1 MFIGPSGTF
10 GCEVFVFIVINK
22 VMHIMNIFVDSRIIS
37 IVLKFSFSVPFSSAC
52 NIGFYKQLILYF
64 DILSPMKIIITTLF
78 GLESPTKGDLLD
90 RGYEKDRITV
100 NDGVVT
106 LEGDYLDVARANMW
120 AKHAERI
127 FFETGEFA
135 CGASDDPDTNFN
147 AFFEGC
153 RAIKWS
159 DFIPANWAFVV
170 NGFSRK
176 SKLYGVPALQKLAK
190 KAIAESLAVS
200 RGLSV
205 DTLIS
210 ENEELGTVKIQFGI
224 VNDTCRFMVDTSGA
238 GLHKRGYRPLTH
250 EAPIRETLA
259 SGMLT
264 YAKYRPYGNE
274 ALVDP
279 FCGSGTIVIE
289 AARTACGIAP
299 GRDRHFAYEALPYI
313 GKDPYQRALEEA
325 RDNEDTEPMDDCYFY
340 GSDIDPKA
348 VESAKNNAESAGV
361 GKLVK
366 FRLADAA
373 KMTPEYLEKLTSLPR
388 QLVITNPPYG
398 GRLMTPEDADKIY
411 RLIGHNYLTRDGFC
425 KKGLRLSVITP
436 ENAFEEATGY
446 RPDKRVKLYN
456 GAIVCTL
463 SNYFKLGDRNNGNR

>member
-1 MFIGPSGTF
+1 
-10 GCEVFVFIVINK
+10 
-22 VMHIMNIFVDSRIIS
+22 
-37 IVLKFSFSVPFSSAC
+37 
-52 NIGFYKQLILYF
+52 
-64 DILSPMKIIITTLF
+64 MKIIITTLF

-90 RGYEKDRITV
+90 RGYDKDKITV
-100 NDGVVT
+100 SDGVVT
-106 LEGDYLDVARANMW
+106 LEGDYYDVARANMW

-127 FFETGEFA
+127 FIEVGEFD
-135 CGASDDPDTNFN
+135 CGMSDDPDTNFN

-153 RAIKWS
+153 RAIKWVN
-159 DFIPANWAFVV
+159 FIPANWAFIV

-176 SKLYGVPALQKLAK
+176 SKLYGIPALQKLAK

-200 RGLSV
+200 RGLSA
-205 DTLIS
+205 DTKIS
-210 ENEELGTVKIQFGI
+210 ENEEIGSVKIQFGI
-224 VNDTCRFMVDTSGA
+224 VNDTCRFMIDTSGA

-264 YAKYRPYGNE
+264 YAKYQPYGNE

-299 GRDRHFAYEALPYI
+299 GRDRHFAYEDLPYI
-313 GKDPYQRALEEA
+313 GKSPYMRALEEA
-325 RDNEDTEPMDDCYFY
+325 RDNEDTEPMDDCYFF

-348 VESAKNNAESAGV
+348 IESAKRNAEAAGV
-361 GKLVK
+361 GQLTR
-366 FRLADAA
+366 FRICDAN
-373 KMTPEYLEKLTSLPR
+373 KMTPEYMGKLTNLPR

-398 GRLMTPEDADKIY
+398 GRLMTPEDAA
-411 RLIGHNYLTRDGFC
+411 RLYKLIDRNYLTKDGFC

-436 ENAFEEATGY
+436 ENAFEDATGHKA
-446 RPDKRVKLYN
+446 DKRVKLYN
-456 GAIVCTL
+456 GAIICTL
-463 SNYFKLGDRNNGNR
+463 SNYYKLGDKHNGNR

>member
-1 MFIGPSGTF
+1 
-10 GCEVFVFIVINK
+10 
-22 VMHIMNIFVDSRIIS
+22 
-37 IVLKFSFSVPFSSAC
+37 
-52 NIGFYKQLILYF
+52 
-64 DILSPMKIIITTLF
+64 MKIILTTLF

-90 RGYEKDRITV
+90 RGYDKERITV

-106 LEGDYLDVARANMW
+106 LEGDYFDLARANMW
-120 AKHAERI
+120 AAHAERI
-127 FFETGEFA
+127 FIEVGEFD
-135 CGASDDPDTNFN
+135 CGSSDDADANFN

-153 RAIKWS
+153 RSIKWYE
-159 DFIPANWAFVV
+159 FIPANWAFIV

-176 SKLYGVPALQKLAK
+176 SKLYGIPALQKLAK
-190 KAIAESLAVS
+190 KAIAESLAIS
-200 RGLSV
+200 RGLSA

-210 ENEELGTVKIQFGI
+210 ENEEMGTVKIQFGI
-224 VNDTCRFMVDTSGA
+224 VNDACRFMIDTTGA

-264 YAKYRPYGNE
+264 YARYSPFGNE

-289 AARTACGIAP
+289 AARKACGIAP
-299 GRDRHFAYEALPYI
+299 GRDRHFAFEDLPYI
-313 GKDPYQRALEEA
+313 GKAPYQRALQEA
-325 RDNEDTEPMDDCYFY
+325 LDNEDTEPMDDCYFF

-348 VESAKNNAESAGV
+348 IESAKRNAEAAGV
-361 GKLVK
+361 GKMTR
-366 FRLADAA
+366 FRICDAE
-373 KMTPEYLEKLTSLPR
+373 KMTPDYLEKLTSLPR

-398 GRLMTPEDADKIY
+398 GRLMTPEDAAKLY
-411 RLIGHNYLTRDGFC
+411 KLIDRNYLTKDGFC

-436 ENAFEEATGY
+436 ENAFEEATGHKA
-446 RPDKRVKLYN
+446 DKRVKLYN

-463 SNYFKLGDRNNGNR
+463 SNYYKLGGKGNGNH

>member
-1 MFIGPSGTF
+1 
-10 GCEVFVFIVINK
+10 
-22 VMHIMNIFVDSRIIS
+22 
-37 IVLKFSFSVPFSSAC
+37 
-52 NIGFYKQLILYF
+52 
-64 DILSPMKIIITTLF
+64 MKIIITTLF
-78 GLESPTKGDLLD
+78 GLESPTKGDLLE
-90 RGYEKDRITV
+90 RGYDKDRITV
-100 NDGVVT
+100 SDGVVT
-106 LEGDYLDVARANMW
+106 LEGDYYDVARANMW
-120 AKHAERI
+120 IKHAERI
-127 FFETGEFA
+127 FIETGEFI
-135 CGASDDPDTNFN
+135 CGSSDDADTNFN

-153 RAIKWS
+153 RKIKWA
-159 DFIPANWAFVV
+159 DFIPANWAFIV

-176 SKLYGVPALQKLAK
+176 SKLFGIPALQKLAK
-190 KAIAESLAVS
+190 KAIAESLATS
-200 RGLSV
+200 RGLSP
-205 DTLIS
+205 DTRIS

-224 VNDTCRFMVDTSGA
+224 VNDICRFMVDTTGA

-299 GRDRHFAYEALPYI
+299 GRDRHFAYEDLPYI
-313 GKDPYQRALEEA
+313 GKAPYQRALQEA
-325 RDNEDTEPMDDCYFY
+325 LDNEDTEPMDDCYFY

-348 VESAKNNAESAGV
+348 VESAKRNAEAAGV
-361 GKLVK
+361 GKLTR
-366 FRLADAA
+366 FRICDAA
-373 KMTPEYLEKLTSLPR
+373 KMSPEYLEKLTSLPR

-398 GRLMTPEDADKIY
+398 GRLMTPEEADKIY
-411 RLIGHNYLTRDGFC
+411 RLIGHTYLTREGFC

-446 RPDKRVKLYN
+446 KADKRVKLYN
-456 GAIVCTL
+456 GAIICTL
-463 SNYFKLGDRNNGNR
+463 SNYFKLGKNHDNR

>member
-1 MFIGPSGTF
+1 M
-10 GCEVFVFIVINK
+10 
-22 VMHIMNIFVDSRIIS
+22 
-37 IVLKFSFSVPFSSAC
+37 
-52 NIGFYKQLILYF
+52 QLSLVYF
-64 DILSPMKIIITTLF
+64 LRMKIIITTLF
-78 GLESPTKGDLLD
+78 GLESPTKSDLLD
-90 RGYEKDRITV
+90 RGYAKELITV

-106 LEGDYLDVARANMW
+106 LEGDYYDVARANMW
-120 AKHAERI
+120 IKHAERI
-127 FFETGEFA
+127 FIEVGEFS
-135 CGASDDPDTNFN
+135 CGSSDDPDTNFN

-153 RAIKWS
+153 RSVKWS
-159 DFIPANWAFVV
+159 DYIPPNWAFIV

-176 SKLYGVPALQKLAK
+176 SKLYGIPALQKLAK

-200 RGLSV
+200 RGLSADSV
-205 DTLIS
+205 IS
-210 ENEELGTVKIQFGI
+210 ENEELGTVKVQFGI
-224 VNDTCRFMVDTSGA
+224 VNDTCRFMIDTTGA

-299 GRDRHFAYEALPYI
+299 GRDRHFAYEDLPYI
-313 GKDPYQRALEEA
+313 GKGPYKRALEEA
-325 RDNEDTEPMDDCYFY
+325 LDNEDTEPMDDCYFF

-348 VESAKNNAESAGV
+348 IESAKRNAEAAGV
-361 GKLVK
+361 GALTR
-366 FRLADAA
+366 FRICDAN
-373 KMTPEYLEKLTSLPR
+373 KMTPDYLEKLTNMPR

-398 GRLMTPEDADKIY
+398 GRLMTPEDAAKIY
-411 RLIGHNYLTRDGFC
+411 KLIDRNYLTKDGFC
-425 KKGLRLSVITP
+425 KIGLRLSVITP
-436 ENAFEEATGY
+436 ENAFEEATGHKA
-446 RPDKRVKLYN
+446 DKRVKLYN

-463 SNYFKLGDRNNGNR
+463 SNYFKLGNKNNGNR

>member
-1 MFIGPSGTF
+1 
-10 GCEVFVFIVINK
+10 
-22 VMHIMNIFVDSRIIS
+22 
-37 IVLKFSFSVPFSSAC
+37 
-52 NIGFYKQLILYF
+52 
-64 DILSPMKIIITTLF
+64 MKIIITTLF

-90 RGYEKDRITV
+90 RGYDKDKITV
-100 NDGVVT
+100 SDGVVT
-106 LEGDYLDVARANMW
+106 LEGDYYDVARANMW

-127 FFETGEFA
+127 FIEVGEFD
-135 CGASDDPDTNFN
+135 CGMSDDPDTNFN

-153 RAIKWS
+153 RAIKWVN
-159 DFIPANWAFVV
+159 FIPANWAFIV

-176 SKLYGVPALQKLAK
+176 SKLYGIPALQKLAK

-200 RGLSV
+200 RGLSA
-205 DTLIS
+205 DTKIS
-210 ENEELGTVKIQFGI
+210 ENEEIGSVKIQFGI
-224 VNDTCRFMVDTSGA
+224 VNDTCRFMIDTSGA

-264 YAKYRPYGNE
+264 YAKYQPYGNE

-299 GRDRHFAYEALPYI
+299 GRDRHFAYEDLPYI
-313 GKDPYQRALEEA
+313 GKALYMRALEEA
-325 RDNEDTEPMDDCYFY
+325 RDNQDTEPMDDCYFF

-348 VESAKNNAESAGV
+348 IESAKRNAEAAGV
-361 GKLVK
+361 GQLTR
-366 FRLADAA
+366 FRICDAN
-373 KMTPEYLEKLTSLPR
+373 KMTPEYLGKLTNLPR

-398 GRLMTPEDADKIY
+398 GRLMTPEDAA
-411 RLIGHNYLTRDGFC
+411 RLYKLIDRNYLTKDGFC

-436 ENAFEEATGY
+436 ENAFEDATGHKA
-446 RPDKRVKLYN
+446 DKRVKLYN
-456 GAIVCTL
+456 GAIICTL
-463 SNYFKLGDRNNGNR
+463 SNYYKLGDKHNGNR

>member
-1 MFIGPSGTF
+1 
-10 GCEVFVFIVINK
+10 
-22 VMHIMNIFVDSRIIS
+22 
-37 IVLKFSFSVPFSSAC
+37 
-52 NIGFYKQLILYF
+52 
-64 DILSPMKIIITTLF
+64 MKIILTTLF
-78 GLESPTKGDLLD
+78 GLESPTKGDLLE
-90 RGYEKDRITV
+90 RGYDKERITV
-100 NDGVVT
+100 SDGVVT
-106 LEGDYLDVARANMW
+106 LEGDYNDVARANMW
-120 AKHAERI
+120 VKQAERI
-127 FFETGEFA
+127 FIEVGEFG
-135 CGASDDPDTNFN
+135 CGMSDDADTNFD

-153 RAIKWS
+153 RKIKWINY
-159 DFIPANWAFVV
+159 IPANWAFVV

-176 SKLYGVPALQKLAK
+176 SKLYGIPALQKLAK

-200 RGLSV
+200 RGLSAN
-205 DTLIS
+205 TLIS

-224 VNDTCRFMVDTSGA
+224 VNDTCRFMIDTTGA

-289 AARTACGIAP
+289 AARAACGIAP
-299 GRDRHFAYEALPYI
+299 GRDRHFAYEDLPYI
-313 GKDPYQRALEEA
+313 GKAPYQRALQEA
-325 RDNEDTEPMDDCYFY
+325 LDNEDTEPMDDCYFF

-348 VESAKNNAESAGV
+348 IESAKRNAEAAGV
-361 GKLVK
+361 AAHTK
-366 FRLADAA
+366 FRLCDAA
-373 KMTPEYLEKLTSLPR
+373 KMTPEYLEKLTGLPR

-398 GRLMTPEDADKIY
+398 GRLMTPEEAAQIY
-411 RLIGHNYLTRDGFC
+411 KLIDRTYLTKSGFC

-436 ENAFEEATGY
+436 ENAFEEATGHKA
-446 RPDKRVKLYN
+446 DKRVKLYN

-463 SNYFKLGDRNNGNR
+463 SNYFKLDGKNHDNR

>member
-1 MFIGPSGTF
+1 
-10 GCEVFVFIVINK
+10 
-22 VMHIMNIFVDSRIIS
+22 
-37 IVLKFSFSVPFSSAC
+37 
-52 NIGFYKQLILYF
+52 
-64 DILSPMKIIITTLF
+64 MKIIITTLF

-90 RGYEKDRITV
+90 RGYDKDKITV
-100 NDGVVT
+100 SDGVVT
-106 LEGDYLDVARANMW
+106 LEGDYYDVARANMW

-127 FFETGEFA
+127 FIEVGEFD
-135 CGASDDPDTNFN
+135 CGMSDDPDTNFN

-153 RAIKWS
+153 RAIKWIN
-159 DFIPANWAFVV
+159 FIPANWAFIV

-176 SKLYGVPALQKLAK
+176 SKLYGIPALQKLAK

-200 RGLSV
+200 RGLSA
-205 DTLIS
+205 DTKIS
-210 ENEELGTVKIQFGI
+210 ENEEIGSVKIQFGI
-224 VNDTCRFMVDTSGA
+224 VNDTCRFMIDTSGA

-264 YAKYRPYGNE
+264 YAKYQPYGNE

-299 GRDRHFAYEALPYI
+299 GRDRHFAYEDLPYI
-313 GKDPYQRALEEA
+313 GKAPYMRALEEA
-325 RDNEDTEPMDDCYFY
+325 RDNEDTEPMDDCYFF

-348 VESAKNNAESAGV
+348 IESAKRNAEAAGV
-361 GKLVK
+361 GQLTR
-366 FRLADAA
+366 FRICDAN
-373 KMTPEYLEKLTSLPR
+373 KMTPEYLGKLTNLPR

-398 GRLMTPEDADKIY
+398 GRLMTPEDAA
-411 RLIGHNYLTRDGFC
+411 RLYKLIDRNYLTKDGFC

-436 ENAFEEATGY
+436 ENAFEDATGHKA
-446 RPDKRVKLYN
+446 DKRVKLYN
-456 GAIVCTL
+456 GAIICTL
-463 SNYFKLGDRNNGNR
+463 SNYYKLGDKHNGNR

>member
-1 MFIGPSGTF
+1 
-10 GCEVFVFIVINK
+10 
-22 VMHIMNIFVDSRIIS
+22 
-37 IVLKFSFSVPFSSAC
+37 
-52 NIGFYKQLILYF
+52 
-64 DILSPMKIIITTLF
+64 MKIVITTLF
-78 GLESPTKGDLLD
+78 GLESPTKEDLLE
-90 RGYEKDRITV
+90 RGYSKDLISV

-106 LEGDYLDVARANMW
+106 LEGDFLDVARANMW
-120 AKHAERI
+120 IKHAERI
-127 FFETGEFA
+127 FFETGEFG
-135 CGASDDPDTNFN
+135 CGSSDDADTNFN

-153 RAIKWS
+153 RSIKWS
-159 DFIPANWAFVV
+159 DYIPAGWAFIV

-176 SKLYGVPALQKLAK
+176 SKLYGIPALQKLAK

-200 RGLSV
+200 RGLGP
-205 DTLIS
+205 DAIIS
-210 ENEELGTVKIQFGI
+210 EHEELGTVKIQFGI
-224 VNDTCRFMVDTSGA
+224 VNDVCRFMIDTTGD

-274 ALVDP
+274 ALIDP

-299 GRDRHFAYEALPYI
+299 GRDRHFAYEDLPYI
-313 GKDPYQRALEEA
+313 GKAPYKKALEEA
-325 RDNEDTEPMDDCYFY
+325 LANEDTEPMDDCYFY

-348 VESAKNNAESAGV
+348 IESAKRNAEAAGV
-361 GKLVK
+361 GRLTK
-366 FRLADAA
+366 FRICDAS

-398 GRLMTPEDADKIY
+398 GRLMTPEDAARIY
-411 RLIGHNYLTRDGFC
+411 KLIDRNYLTKDGFC

-436 ENAFEEATGY
+436 ENAFEEATGHKA
-446 RPDKRVKLYN
+446 DKRVKLYN

-463 SNYFKLGDRNNGNR
+463 SNYFRLGDKGHGNR

>member
-1 MFIGPSGTF
+1 
-10 GCEVFVFIVINK
+10 
-22 VMHIMNIFVDSRIIS
+22 
-37 IVLKFSFSVPFSSAC
+37 
-52 NIGFYKQLILYF
+52 
-64 DILSPMKIIITTLF
+64 MKIIITTLF

-90 RGYEKDRITV
+90 RGYDKERIEV
-100 NDGVVT
+100 SDGVVT
-106 LEGDYLDVARANMW
+106 LEGDFYDVARANMW
-120 AKHAERI
+120 VKHAERI
-127 FFETGEFA
+127 FFEAGKFN
-135 CGASDDPDTNFN
+135 CGASDNADTNFN
-147 AFFEGC
+147 ALFEGT

-159 DFIPANWAFVV
+159 DYIPAGWAFVI

-176 SKLYGVPALQKLAK
+176 SKLYGIPALQKLAK
-190 KAIAESLAVS
+190 KAIAESLAIS
-200 RGLSV
+200 RGLSA
-205 DTLIS
+205 DTVIS
-210 ENEELGTVKIQFGI
+210 ENEEMGTVKIQFGI
-224 VNDTCRFMVDTSGA
+224 VNDVCRFMIDTTGA

-299 GRDRHFAYEALPYI
+299 GRDRHFAYEDLPYI
-313 GKDPYQRALEEA
+313 GKEPYRRALQEA
-325 RDNEDTEPMDDCYFY
+325 LDNEDTEPMDDCYFF

-348 VESAKNNAESAGV
+348 IESAKRNAEAAGV
-361 GKLVK
+361 GAHTK
-366 FRLADAA
+366 FRICDAS
-373 KMTPEYLEKLTSLPR
+373 KMLPDYLEKLTSLPR

-398 GRLMTPEDADKIY
+398 GRLMTPEDAAKIY
-411 RLIGHNYLTRDGFC
+411 KLIDRNYLTKDGFC

-436 ENAFEEATGY
+436 ENAFEEATGHKA
-446 RPDKRVKLYN
+446 DKRVKLYN

-463 SNYFKLGDRNNGNR
+463 SNYFKLGDKNNGNR

>member
-1 MFIGPSGTF
+1 
-10 GCEVFVFIVINK
+10 
-22 VMHIMNIFVDSRIIS
+22 
-37 IVLKFSFSVPFSSAC
+37 
-52 NIGFYKQLILYF
+52 
-64 DILSPMKIIITTLF
+64 MKIIITTLF

-90 RGYEKDRITV
+90 RGYDKDKITV
-100 NDGVVT
+100 SDGVVT
-106 LEGDYLDVARANMW
+106 LEGDYYDVARANMW

-127 FFETGEFA
+127 FIEVGEFD
-135 CGASDDPDTNFN
+135 CGMSDDPDTNFN

-153 RAIKWS
+153 RAIKWVN
-159 DFIPANWAFVV
+159 FIPANWAFIV

-176 SKLYGVPALQKLAK
+176 SKLYGIPALQKLAK

-200 RGLSV
+200 RGLSA
-205 DTLIS
+205 DTKIS
-210 ENEELGTVKIQFGI
+210 ENEEIGSVKIQFGI
-224 VNDTCRFMVDTSGA
+224 VNDTCRFMIDTSGA

-264 YAKYRPYGNE
+264 YAKYQPYGNE

-299 GRDRHFAYEALPYI
+299 GRDRHFAYEDLPYI
-313 GKDPYQRALEEA
+313 GKAPYMRALEEA
-325 RDNEDTEPMDDCYFY
+325 RDNEDTEPMDDCYFF

-348 VESAKNNAESAGV
+348 IESAKRNAEAASV
-361 GKLVK
+361 GQLTR
-366 FRLADAA
+366 FRICDAN
-373 KMTPEYLEKLTSLPR
+373 KMTPEYLGKLTNLPR

-398 GRLMTPEDADKIY
+398 GRLMTPEDAA
-411 RLIGHNYLTRDGFC
+411 RLYKLIDRNYLTKDGFC

-436 ENAFEEATGY
+436 ENAFEDATGHKA
-446 RPDKRVKLYN
+446 DKRVKLYN
-456 GAIVCTL
+456 GAIICTL
-463 SNYFKLGDRNNGNR
+463 SNFYKLGDKHNGNR

>member
-1 MFIGPSGTF
+1 MQS
-10 GCEVFVFIVINK
+10 
-22 VMHIMNIFVDSRIIS
+22 
-37 IVLKFSFSVPFSSAC
+37 
-52 NIGFYKQLILYF
+52 
-64 DILSPMKIIITTLF
+64 MKIIITTLF

-90 RGYEKDRITV
+90 RGYDKDRINV
-100 NDGVVT
+100 SDGVVT
-106 LEGDYLDVARANMW
+106 LEGDFNDVARANMW
-120 AKHAERI
+120 IKHAERI
-127 FFETGEFA
+127 FFETGKFN
-135 CGASDDPDTNFN
+135 CGMSDDADTNFN

-159 DFIPANWAFVV
+159 DFIPAGWAFVI

-176 SKLYGVPALQKLAK
+176 SKLYGIPALQKLAK

-200 RGLSV
+200 RGLSA

-210 ENEELGTVKIQFGI
+210 ENEEMGTVKIQFGI
-224 VNDTCRFMVDTSGA
+224 VNDVCRFMVDTTGV

-299 GRDRHFAYEALPYI
+299 GRDRHFAYEDLPYI
-313 GKDPYQRALEEA
+313 GKVPYQRALQEA
-325 RDNEDTEPMDDCYFY
+325 LDNEDTEPMDDCYFF

-348 VESAKNNAESAGV
+348 IESAKRNAEAAGV
-361 GKLVK
+361 GAHTK
-366 FRLADAA
+366 FRICDAS
-373 KMTPEYLEKLTSLPR
+373 KMLPDYLEKLTSLPR

-398 GRLMTPEDADKIY
+398 GRLMTPEDAAKIY
-411 RLIGHNYLTRDGFC
+411 KLIDRNYLTKDGFC

-436 ENAFEEATGY
+436 ENAFEEATGHKA
-446 RPDKRVKLYN
+446 DKRVKLYN

-463 SNYFKLGDRNNGNR
+463 SNYPQDSMVKGKLVLNDAITSEDVLERIVP

>member
-1 MFIGPSGTF
+1 
-10 GCEVFVFIVINK
+10 
-22 VMHIMNIFVDSRIIS
+22 
-37 IVLKFSFSVPFSSAC
+37 
-52 NIGFYKQLILYF
+52 
-64 DILSPMKIIITTLF
+64 MKIIITTLF

-90 RGYEKDRITV
+90 RGYDKNLISV

-106 LEGDYLDVARANMW
+106 LEGDFFDVARANMW
-120 AKHAERI
+120 VKHAERI
-127 FFETGEFA
+127 FFEAGEFN
-135 CGASDDPDTNFN
+135 CGLSDDADTNFN
-147 AFFEGC
+147 SFFEGC

-159 DFIPANWAFVV
+159 DYIPAGWAFVI

-176 SKLYGVPALQKLAK
+176 SKLYGIPALQKLAK

-200 RGLSV
+200 RGLSA
-205 DTLIS
+205 DTVIS
-210 ENEELGTVKIQFGI
+210 ENKELGTVKIQFGI
-224 VNDTCRFMVDTSGA
+224 VNDVCRFMIDTTGA

-299 GRDRHFAYEALPYI
+299 GRDRHFAYEDLPYI
-313 GKDPYQRALEEA
+313 GKEPYRRALEEA
-325 RDNEDTEPMDDCYFY
+325 LDNEDPEPMDDCYFF

-348 VESAKNNAESAGV
+348 IESAKRNAEAAGV
-361 GKLVK
+361 GAHTK
-366 FRLADAA
+366 FRICDAG
-373 KMTPEYLEKLTSLPR
+373 KMLPDYLEKLTSLPR

-398 GRLMTPEDADKIY
+398 GRLMTPEDAAKIY
-411 RLIGHNYLTRDGFC
+411 KLIDRNYLTKDGYC

-436 ENAFEEATGY
+436 ENAFEEATGHKA
-446 RPDKRVKLYN
+446 DKRVKLYN

-463 SNYFKLGDRNNGNR
+463 SNYFKLGDKGNGNR

>member
-1 MFIGPSGTF
+1 
-10 GCEVFVFIVINK
+10 
-22 VMHIMNIFVDSRIIS
+22 
-37 IVLKFSFSVPFSSAC
+37 
-52 NIGFYKQLILYF
+52 
-64 DILSPMKIIITTLF
+64 MKIIITTLF
-78 GLESPTKGDLLD
+78 GLESPTKGDLLE
-90 RGYEKDRITV
+90 RGYDKDRITV
-100 NDGVVT
+100 SDGVVT
-106 LEGDYLDVARANMW
+106 LEGDYFDVARANMW
-120 AKHAERI
+120 IKHAERI
-127 FFETGEFA
+127 FIETGEFI
-135 CGASDDPDTNFN
+135 CGSSDDADTNFN

-153 RAIKWS
+153 RKIKWA
-159 DFIPANWAFVV
+159 DFIPANWAFIV

-176 SKLYGVPALQKLAK
+176 SKLFGIPALQKLAK
-190 KAIAESLAVS
+190 KAIAESLATS
-200 RGLSV
+200 RGLSP
-205 DTLIS
+205 DTRIS

-224 VNDTCRFMVDTSGA
+224 VNDTCRFMVDTTGA

-299 GRDRHFAYEALPYI
+299 GRDRHFAYEELPYI
-313 GKDPYQRALEEA
+313 GKVPYQRALEEA
-325 RDNEDTEPMDDCYFY
+325 LDNEDTEPMDDCYFY

-348 VESAKNNAESAGV
+348 VESAKRNAEAAGV
-361 GKLVK
+361 GKLTR
-366 FRLADAA
+366 FRICDAA
-373 KMTPEYLEKLTSLPR
+373 KMSPEYLEKLTSLPR

-398 GRLMTPEDADKIY
+398 GRLMTPEEADKIY
-411 RLIGHNYLTRDGFC
+411 RLIGHTYLTREGFC

-446 RPDKRVKLYN
+446 KADKRVKLYN
-456 GAIVCTL
+456 GAIICTL
-463 SNYFKLGDRNNGNR
+463 SNYYKLGKNHDNR

>member
-1 MFIGPSGTF
+1 
-10 GCEVFVFIVINK
+10 
-22 VMHIMNIFVDSRIIS
+22 
-37 IVLKFSFSVPFSSAC
+37 
-52 NIGFYKQLILYF
+52 
-64 DILSPMKIIITTLF
+64 MKIIITTLF
-78 GLESPTKGDLLD
+78 GLESPTKEDLLE
-90 RGYEKDRITV
+90 RGYSKDLISV

-106 LEGDYLDVARANMW
+106 LEGDFLDVARANMW
-120 AKHAERI
+120 IKHAERI
-127 FFETGEFA
+127 FFETGKFG
-135 CGASDDPDTNFN
+135 CGLSDDADTNFN

-153 RAIKWS
+153 RSIKWS
-159 DFIPANWAFVV
+159 DYIPAGWAFIV

-176 SKLYGVPALQKLAK
+176 SKLYGIPALQKLAK

-200 RGLSV
+200 RGLGP
-205 DTLIS
+205 DAIIS
-210 ENEELGTVKIQFGI
+210 EHEELGTVKIQFGI
-224 VNDTCRFMVDTSGA
+224 VNDVCRFMIDTTGD

-299 GRDRHFAYEALPYI
+299 GRDRHFAYEDLPYI
-313 GKDPYQRALEEA
+313 GKAPYKKALEEA
-325 RDNEDTEPMDDCYFY
+325 LANEDTEPMDDCYFY
-340 GSDIDPKA
+340 GSDIDPRA
-348 VESAKNNAESAGV
+348 IESAKRNAEAAGV
-361 GKLVK
+361 GRLTK
-366 FRLADAA
+366 FRICDAS
-373 KMTPEYLEKLTSLPR
+373 KMTPEYLEKLTSLTR

-398 GRLMTPEDADKIY
+398 GRLMTPEDAAKIY
-411 RLIGHNYLTRDGFC
+411 KLIDRNYLTKDGFC

-436 ENAFEEATGY
+436 ENAFEEATGHKA
-446 RPDKRVKLYN
+446 DKRVKLYN

-463 SNYFKLGDRNNGNR
+463 SNYFRLGDKGHGNR

>member
-1 MFIGPSGTF
+1 
-10 GCEVFVFIVINK
+10 
-22 VMHIMNIFVDSRIIS
+22 
-37 IVLKFSFSVPFSSAC
+37 
-52 NIGFYKQLILYF
+52 
-64 DILSPMKIIITTLF
+64 MKIVITTLF
-78 GLESPTKGDLLD
+78 GLESPTKEDLLE
-90 RGYEKDRITV
+90 RGYSKDLITV

-106 LEGDYLDVARANMW
+106 LEGDFLDVARANMW
-120 AKHAERI
+120 IKHAERI
-127 FFETGEFA
+127 FFETGEFG
-135 CGASDDPDTNFN
+135 CGASDDADTNFN

-153 RAIKWS
+153 RSIKWS
-159 DFIPANWAFVV
+159 DYIPAGWAFIV

-176 SKLYGVPALQKLAK
+176 SKLYGIPALQKLAK

-200 RGLSV
+200 RGLGP
-205 DTLIS
+205 DAIIS
-210 ENEELGTVKIQFGI
+210 EHEELGTVKIQFGI
-224 VNDTCRFMVDTSGA
+224 VNDVCRFMIDTTGD

-264 YAKYRPYGNE
+264 YAKYRPFGNE

-299 GRDRHFAYEALPYI
+299 GRDRHFSYEDLPYI
-313 GKDPYQRALEEA
+313 GKAPYKKALEEA
-325 RDNEDTEPMDDCYFY
+325 LANEDTEPMDDCYFY

-348 VESAKNNAESAGV
+348 IESAKRNAEAAGV
-361 GKLVK
+361 GRLTK
-366 FRLADAA
+366 FRICDAS

-398 GRLMTPEDADKIY
+398 GRLMTPEDAARIY
-411 RLIGHNYLTRDGFC
+411 KLIDRNFLTKDGFC

-436 ENAFEEATGY
+436 ENAFEEATGHKA
-446 RPDKRVKLYN
+446 DKRVKLYN

-463 SNYFKLGDRNNGNR
+463 SNYFRLGDKGHGNR

>member
-1 MFIGPSGTF
+1 
-10 GCEVFVFIVINK
+10 
-22 VMHIMNIFVDSRIIS
+22 
-37 IVLKFSFSVPFSSAC
+37 
-52 NIGFYKQLILYF
+52 
-64 DILSPMKIIITTLF
+64 MKIVITTLF
-78 GLESPTKGDLLD
+78 GLESPTKEDLLE
-90 RGYEKDRITV
+90 RGYSKDLISV

-106 LEGDYLDVARANMW
+106 LEGDFLDVARANMW
-120 AKHAERI
+120 IKHAERI
-127 FFETGEFA
+127 FFETGEFG
-135 CGASDDPDTNFN
+135 CGSSDDADTNFN

-153 RAIKWS
+153 RSIKWS
-159 DFIPANWAFVV
+159 DYIPAGWAFIV

-176 SKLYGVPALQKLAK
+176 SKLYGIPALQKLAK

-200 RGLSV
+200 RGLGP
-205 DTLIS
+205 DAIIS
-210 ENEELGTVKIQFGI
+210 EHEELGTVKIQFGI
-224 VNDTCRFMVDTSGA
+224 VNDVCRFMIDTTGD

-289 AARTACGIAP
+289 AARAACGIAP
-299 GRDRHFAYEALPYI
+299 GRDRHFAYEDLPYI
-313 GKDPYQRALEEA
+313 GKAPYKKALEEA
-325 RDNEDTEPMDDCYFY
+325 LANEDTEPMDDCYFY

-348 VESAKNNAESAGV
+348 IESAKRNAEAAGV
-361 GKLVK
+361 GRLTK
-366 FRLADAA
+366 FRICDAS

-398 GRLMTPEDADKIY
+398 GRLMTPEEAARIY
-411 RLIGHNYLTRDGFC
+411 KLIDRNYLTKDGFC

-436 ENAFEEATGY
+436 ENAFEEATGHKA
-446 RPDKRVKLYN
+446 DKRVKLYN

-463 SNYFKLGDRNNGNR
+463 SNYFRLGDKGHGNR

>member
-1 MFIGPSGTF
+1 
-10 GCEVFVFIVINK
+10 
-22 VMHIMNIFVDSRIIS
+22 
-37 IVLKFSFSVPFSSAC
+37 
-52 NIGFYKQLILYF
+52 
-64 DILSPMKIIITTLF
+64 MKIIITTLF
-78 GLESPTKGDLLD
+78 GLESPTKGDLLE
-90 RGYEKDRITV
+90 RGYDKDRITV
-100 NDGVVT
+100 SDGVVT
-106 LEGDYLDVARANMW
+106 LEGDYYDVARANMW
-120 AKHAERI
+120 IKHAERI
-127 FFETGEFA
+127 FIETGEFI
-135 CGASDDPDTNFN
+135 CGSSDDADTNFN

-153 RAIKWS
+153 RKIKWA
-159 DFIPANWAFVV
+159 DFIPANWAFII

-176 SKLYGVPALQKLAK
+176 SKLFGIPALQKLAK
-190 KAIAESLAVS
+190 KAIAESLATS
-200 RGLSV
+200 RGLSP
-205 DTLIS
+205 DTRIS

-224 VNDTCRFMVDTSGA
+224 VNDTCRFMVDTTGA

-299 GRDRHFAYEALPYI
+299 GRDRHFAYEELPYI
-313 GKDPYQRALEEA
+313 GKVPYQRALEEA
-325 RDNEDTEPMDDCYFY
+325 LDNEDTEPMDDCYFY

-348 VESAKNNAESAGV
+348 VESAKRNAEAAGV
-361 GKLVK
+361 GKLTR
-366 FRLADAA
+366 FRICDAA
-373 KMTPEYLEKLTSLPR
+373 KMSPEYLEKLTSLPR

-398 GRLMTPEDADKIY
+398 GRLMTPEEADKIY
-411 RLIGHNYLTRDGFC
+411 RLIGHTYLTREGFC

-446 RPDKRVKLYN
+446 KADKRVKLYN
-456 GAIVCTL
+456 GAIICTL
-463 SNYFKLGDRNNGNR
+463 SNYYKLGKNHDNR

>member
-1 MFIGPSGTF
+1 
-10 GCEVFVFIVINK
+10 
-22 VMHIMNIFVDSRIIS
+22 
-37 IVLKFSFSVPFSSAC
+37 
-52 NIGFYKQLILYF
+52 
-64 DILSPMKIIITTLF
+64 MKIVITTLF
-78 GLESPTKGDLLD
+78 GLESPTKEDLLE
-90 RGYEKDRITV
+90 RGYSKDLISV

-106 LEGDYLDVARANMW
+106 LEGDFLDVARANMW
-120 AKHAERI
+120 IKHAERI
-127 FFETGEFA
+127 FFETGEFG
-135 CGASDDPDTNFN
+135 CGSSDDADTNFN

-153 RAIKWS
+153 RSIKWS
-159 DFIPANWAFVV
+159 DYIPAGWAFIV

-176 SKLYGVPALQKLAK
+176 SKLYGIPALQKLAK

-200 RGLSV
+200 RGLGP
-205 DTLIS
+205 DAIIS
-210 ENEELGTVKIQFGI
+210 EHEELGTVKIQFGI
-224 VNDTCRFMVDTSGA
+224 VNDVCRFMIDTTGD

-279 FCGSGTIVIE
+279 LCGSGTIVIE

-299 GRDRHFAYEALPYI
+299 GRDRHFAYEDLPYI
-313 GKDPYQRALEEA
+313 GKAPYKKALEEA
-325 RDNEDTEPMDDCYFY
+325 LANEDTEPMDDCYFY

-348 VESAKNNAESAGV
+348 IESAKRNAEAAGV
-361 GKLVK
+361 GRLTK
-366 FRLADAA
+366 FRICDAS

-398 GRLMTPEDADKIY
+398 GRLMTPEDAARIY
-411 RLIGHNYLTRDGFC
+411 KLIDRNYLTKDGFC

-436 ENAFEEATGY
+436 ENAFEEATGHKA
-446 RPDKRVKLYN
+446 DKRVKLYN

-463 SNYFKLGDRNNGNR
+463 SNYFRLGDKGHGNR

>member
-1 MFIGPSGTF
+1 
-10 GCEVFVFIVINK
+10 
-22 VMHIMNIFVDSRIIS
+22 
-37 IVLKFSFSVPFSSAC
+37 
-52 NIGFYKQLILYF
+52 
-64 DILSPMKIIITTLF
+64 MKIIITTLF

-90 RGYEKDRITV
+90 RGYDKDRITV

-106 LEGDYLDVARANMW
+106 LDGDFLDVARANMW
-120 AKHAERI
+120 VRHAERI
-127 FFETGEFA
+127 FFETGEFI
-135 CGASDDPDTNFN
+135 CGSSDDPDTNFN
-147 AFFEGC
+147 AFFEGT
-153 RAIKWS
+153 RSIKWS
-159 DFIPANWAFVV
+159 DYIPANWAFIV

-176 SKLYGVPALQKLAK
+176 SKLYGIPALQKLAK

-200 RGLSV
+200 RGLSAGTV
-205 DTLIS
+205 IS

-224 VNDTCRFMVDTSGA
+224 VNDTCRFMIDTTGA

-259 SGMLT
+259 SGMIT

-299 GRDRHFAYEALPYI
+299 GRDRHYAYEDLPYI
-313 GKDPYQRALEEA
+313 GKNPYRIALQEA
-325 RDNEDTEPMDDCYFY
+325 LDNEDTEPMDDCYFY

-348 VESAKNNAESAGV
+348 IESAKRNSEAAGV
-361 GKLVK
+361 GKLTK

-411 RLIGHNYLTRDGFC
+411 RLIGHTYLTREGFC

-436 ENAFEEATGY
+436 ENAFEDATGY
-446 RPDKRVKLYN
+446 KPDKRVKLYN

-463 SNYFKLGDRNNGNR
+463 SNYFKLGGNNNGNR